1 MITRKNT
8 TVITTSRPVMINSMI
23 CQSIPMLFTS
33 RLEAIRPM
41 AIPSAEPLLIMAVAK
56 PRRSSGMFSDE
67 SE

>member
-1 MITRKNT
+1 
-8 TVITTSRPVMINSMI
+8 MINSMI